1 MEGKTEGK
9 IQIGSKKEE
18 RSLTAS
24 PTQGGAQQVA
34 FINLFDDD
42 GDGDGDGDHDHDHDA
57 GHDHDHDA
65 DADADA
71 DRDHNYDDSA
81 ITHSQSD
88 EIGAQ
93 QVIHLLKAKPNKKDA
108 SKEG

>member
-1 MEGKTEGK
+1 MDRFLYYKHCWDGGQDRGQDIDREQERGAITH
-9 IQIGSKKEE
+9 SK
-18 RSLTAS
+18 SDT
-24 PTQGGAQQVA
+24 GGAQQVA

-42 GDGDGDGDHDHDHDA
+42 GDSDADHDHDV
-57 GHDHDHDA
+57 
-65 DADADA
+65 DADA

-81 ITHSQSD
+81 ITHCQSD

-93 QVIHLLKAKPNKKDA
+93 QVIHLVKAKPNKKDA

>member
-1 MEGKTEGK
+1 MPL
-9 IQIGSKKEE
+9 
-18 RSLTAS
+18 LT
-24 PTQGGAQQVA
+24 
-34 FINLFDDD
+34 FFDDD
-42 GDGDGDGDHDHDHDA
+42 DDSDADHDHDV
-57 GHDHDHDA
+57 
-65 DADADA
+65 DA